1 MMRSIRFSPT
11 DLVTSVLL
19 LGTAGYFATSAW
31 RNLKIGSP
39 GAMGP
44 GYFPLL
50 IASGMVLVALVIGVR
65 AFRHDAG
72 LGRIAGPRAIG
83 LILGGPAIFAVMIN
97 PLGFIPAIATSTF
110 VACWSSRQMTWR
122 FALLI
127 TAMLTGLATG
137 VFVYMLKMPVTLF
150 GAWAGI

>member
-1 MMRSIRFSPT
+1 MRSIRFSLT

-19 LGTAGYFATSAW
+19 LGTAGYFAISAW
-31 RNLKIGSP
+31 RNLKVGSP

-50 IASGMVLVALVIGVR
+50 IASVLAVVALVIGFR
-65 AFRHDAG
+65 AFRHDTG

-83 LILGGPAIFAVMIN
+83 LILAGPAIFAVLIA
-97 PLGFIPAIATSTF
+97 PLGFIPAVATSTF

-127 TAMLTGLATG
+127 TALLTSLATG
-137 VFVYMLKMPVTLF
+137 IFVYMLRMPVTLF
-150 GAWAGI
+150 GTWAGI